1 MEQLP
6 RCSRV
11 GNFYRISARK
21 QLTSTHCRPVCLD
34 SHLNLAYPSP
44 LQLRVHG
51 MHLTF
56 PSGAPL
62 QVQRGVQ
69 LLRDKSELA
78 EAQAELAKM
87 QMTATSANPPPS
99 TQAPS
104 ALVAPPQTFP
114 ALTAPPA
121 VAEEPAKPAALVQ
134 PQPQVRVFE
143 RQRWF
148 SVSGL

>member
-1 MEQLP
+1 M
-6 RCSRV
+6 RV
-11 GNFYRISARK
+11 
-21 QLTSTHCRPVCLD
+21 
-34 SHLNLAYPSP
+34 
-44 LQLRVHG
+44 
-51 MHLTF
+51 HLTF
-56 PSGAPL
+56 PFAAPL

-78 EAQAELAKM
+78 EAQAELAKL
-87 QMTATSANPPPS
+87 QLTATSATPPPS

-134 PQPQVRVFE
+134 PQPQVRGFE
-143 RQRWF
+143 RQRNF
-148 SVSGL
+148 SFCGL